1 VEQWGS
7 LGARRPTGQLHLA
20 KVRQRKK
27 LDKEIYFQKESREEA
42 RDEGRIPPVKVN
54 KSFLPSKKN

>member
-1 VEQWGS
+1 
-7 LGARRPTGQLHLA
+7 
-20 KVRQRKK
+20 VRQRKK
-27 LDKEIYFQKESREEA
+27 LDKEIYFQKESGEEA